1 MSSFKI
7 NEFDLINAD
16 STQQTKII
24 QAFLDLEYTNED
36 SDLFENRFMYLIKA
50 EFKQLKITDK
60 PMKDLFGKEEG
71 EKNNLSTGEIISTLI
86 CLCIE
91 AGINTKDKEL
101 LE

>member
-24 QAFLDLEYTNED
+24 QAFLDLEYTN
-36 SDLFENRFMYLIKA
+36 ENRFMYLIKA